1 MNRLGLA
8 LQRVQNT
15 FNRNADYYARKIG
28 LTGTQ
33 MLIIEYL
40 ASFAQNKSIYQKD
53 IEHEFNIRK
62 STATNI
68 LRLMENKGLIYK
80 KVDQRDT
87 RLKAILLTDKAI
99 KLEEKITNYFI
110 SSENSYAAILGAD
123 IKKELIENLQK
134 LNKAISE
141 N

>member
-1 MNRLGLA
+1 
-8 LQRVQNT
+8 
-15 FNRNADYYARKIG
+15 
-28 LTGTQ
+28 
-33 MLIIEYL
+33 
-40 ASFAQNKSIYQKD
+40 
-53 IEHEFNIRK
+53 
-62 STATNI
+62 
-68 LRLMENKGLIYK
+68 MENKGLIYK

-123 IKKELIENLQK
+123 TKKELIENLQK

>member
-8 LQRVQNT
+8 LQRIQNT
-15 FNRNADYYARKIG
+15 FNRNVDYYARKIG

-62 STATNI
+62 STATNV
-68 LRLMENKGLIYK
+68 LRLMEEKDLITK
-80 KVDQRDT
+80 KVDQHDT
-87 RLKAILLTDKAI
+87 RFKAIILTEKAI
-99 KLEEKITNYFI
+99 KLKPKITNYFVN
-110 SSENSYAAILGAD
+110 SENSYAEILGTD
-123 IKKELIENLQK
+123 TKNELVKNLQK
-134 LNKAISE
+134 LNEAISDK
-141 N
+141 

>member
-15 FNRNADYYARKIG
+15 FNRNDDYYARKIG

-62 STATNI
+62 STATNV

-123 IKKELIENLQK
+123 TKKELIENLQK

>member
-62 STATNI
+62 STATNV

-123 IKKELIENLQK
+123 TKEELIENLQK

>member
-40 ASFAQNKSIYQKD
+40 ASFAQNKSIFQKD

-68 LRLMENKGLIYK
+68 LRLMEKKGLIYK

-123 IKKELIENLQK
+123 TKKELIENLQK

>member
-40 ASFAQNKSIYQKD
+40 ASFAQTKSIYQKD

-62 STATNI
+62 STATNV

-123 IKKELIENLQK
+123 TKKELIENLQK